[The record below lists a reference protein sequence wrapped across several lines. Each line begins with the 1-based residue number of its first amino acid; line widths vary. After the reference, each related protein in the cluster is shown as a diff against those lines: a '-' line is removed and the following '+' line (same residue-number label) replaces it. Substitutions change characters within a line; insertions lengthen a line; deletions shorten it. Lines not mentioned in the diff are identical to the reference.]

1 MRSHR
6 SSRRFF
12 RSHRFSSRSRALR
25 MLAAGTL
32 SGAFSSAHIARADG
46 SAAPDSTTNAVA
58 ANAVAAASRLPQNA
72 LRQEKGQGP
81 RVSILQPSYSDL
93 VRGETGVVIAVE
105 ANGAPTKSVQ
115 LFVDGVS
122 ASDGGAI
129 PFENLP
135 SAHFNWQTGQF
146 KDGKHQLSVRVTDV
160 NGFIGQADTQ
170 VYVNNN
176 RTIDTTAPKLQ
187 WMNVHNGDLLHG
199 QADLQLKASDTFGVK
214 YIVIT
219 INSISSPDRMP
230 PLRASLINREP
241 YVYSL
246 DTMRLPDG
254 VYVLKARGYD
264 VLQNQGET
272 HQVTFGVSNNGL
284 NPTVIER
291 LDEVLKK
298 QPDVRDAQNPTDTIA
313 NRKSNPSKVESDAGT
328 MVARTRH
335 DAHIAPARTF
345 TKAAPLVPRPGKASI
360 AASTKLKASIAAPAV
375 KKSVKHP
382 TRVAAAITSSQPVEA
397 AALIL
402 PHPSLTAAP
411 AQTSAEPTL
420 NAASAA
426 NASVKPASE
435 VQLRVSAPFAGAHSA
450 TISSQAP
457 SASSTRLAAAPRPPA
472 DFSTLATQPV
482 ATMTAAT
489 TAPVAA
495 RIIESSSSAIKVPES
510 SSASDL
516 GTTQPAIAVVSA
528 ATPVV
533 PTTTENTVAA
543 ATTAAPAAPEI
554 VADVAPVV
562 APQATT
568 RTSSTAPELRKSRDV
583 PGVRPSR
590 KLSSPELRKSR
601 SLSGVVPAQAGT
613 AKSESVQAASLELK
627 PMPLSV
633 ETPRVRKNVASST
646 TKVNVER
653 TQAQRMAPQ
662 RVASQRMAMLPRSE
676 NKARPQMATRSV
688 EVIAPQAV
696 ETERNAT
703 VRAVQSAQAQAQV
716 HMTATVLAQT
726 DSRVAQSEVLV
737 MQPRRQRDE
746 RSVRH
751 LISLPSNLG
760 TPASRNTTASRPN
773 APITMSPL
781 TIAALGARGAAGTL
795 PALHVVA
802 RGETLRTVA
811 ERYGLPVR
819 TLASVN
825 NLSQQAVLTAGEKLN
840 LPRALKFRF
849 ANQDDSKDIGAIM
862 VGQSSVAP
870 FRFLFE
876 QQGGTIN
883 WDAAHQRITAT
894 NGAQQVTLSIG
905 SREATV
911 NDRKVMM
918 DMAAFLLSGRTMV
931 PIRFFE
937 KALQAQVQWEPST
950 GRIYI
955 SVSND
960 G

>member
-1 MRSHR
+1 
-6 SSRRFF
+6 
-12 RSHRFSSRSRALR
+12 
-25 MLAAGTL
+25 
-32 SGAFSSAHIARADG
+32 
-46 SAAPDSTTNAVA
+46 
-58 ANAVAAASRLPQNA
+58 
-72 LRQEKGQGP
+72 
-81 RVSILQPSYSDL
+81 
-93 VRGETGVVIAVE
+93 
-105 ANGAPTKSVQ
+105 
-115 LFVDGVS
+115 
-122 ASDGGAI
+122 
-129 PFENLP
+129 
-135 SAHFNWQTGQF
+135 
-146 KDGKHQLSVRVTDV
+146 
-160 NGFIGQADTQ
+160 
-170 VYVNNN
+170 
-176 RTIDTTAPKLQ
+176 
-187 WMNVHNGDLLHG
+187 
-199 QADLQLKASDTFGVK
+199 
-214 YIVIT
+214 
-219 INSISSPDRMP
+219 
-230 PLRASLINREP
+230 
-241 YVYSL
+241 
-246 DTMRLPDG
+246 
-254 VYVLKARGYD
+254 
-264 VLQNQGET
+264 
-272 HQVTFGVSNNGL
+272 
-284 NPTVIER
+284 
-291 LDEVLKK
+291 
-298 QPDVRDAQNPTDTIA
+298 
-313 NRKSNPSKVESDAGT
+313 
-328 MVARTRH
+328 
-335 DAHIAPARTF
+335 
-345 TKAAPLVPRPGKASI
+345 
-360 AASTKLKASIAAPAV
+360 
-375 KKSVKHP
+375 
-382 TRVAAAITSSQPVEA
+382 
-397 AALIL
+397 
-402 PHPSLTAAP
+402 
-411 AQTSAEPTL
+411 
-420 NAASAA
+420 
-426 NASVKPASE
+426 
-435 VQLRVSAPFAGAHSA
+435 
-450 TISSQAP
+450 
-457 SASSTRLAAAPRPPA
+457 
-472 DFSTLATQPV
+472 
-482 ATMTAAT
+482 
-489 TAPVAA
+489 
-495 RIIESSSSAIKVPES
+495 
-510 SSASDL
+510 L
-516 GTTQPAIAVVSA
+516 GMMQPAIAVVSA

-533 PTTTENTVAA
+533 STTTETVVPT
-543 ATTAAPAAPEI
+543 ATTSAPATRET
-554 VADVAPVV
+554 VADVSPVV

-568 RTSSTAPELRKSRDV
+568 RTSSIASELRKSRDV

-601 SLSGVVPAQAGT
+601 SLSSVVPAQAGT
-613 AKSESVQAASLELK
+613 AKAETALAASLELK
-627 PMPLSV
+627 PIPLTV

-646 TKVNVER
+646 SKVNVER
-653 TQAQRMAPQ
+653 TQAQRTAP
-662 RVASQRMAMLPRSE
+662 QRMAMLPRSE

-688 EVIAPQAV
+688 EVFSPQAV

-703 VRAVQSAQAQAQV
+703 VRAVQSAQAQAQAQI

-726 DSRVAQSEVLV
+726 DSRVAQSEVFV

-746 RSVRH
+746 RSVRR

-811 ERYGLPVR
+811 ERYGLPLR

-840 LPRALKFRF
+840 LPRALNFRF

-876 QQGGTIN
+876 QQGGTIK

>member
-46 SAAPDSTTNAVA
+46 SASPDSATNS
-58 ANAVAAASRLPQNA
+58 AAASLRLPQNA

-146 KDGKHQLSVRVTDV
+146 KDGKHQLSVRVTDA

-298 QPDVRDAQNPTDTIA
+298 QPDVRDAQNPTGTIA
-313 NRKSNPSKVESDAGT
+313 NRKSNPSKVESGAGT

-345 TKAAPLVPRPGKASI
+345 TKAAPLVPRPGKASV
-360 AASTKLKASIAAPAV
+360 AASTKPKASIAAPAV
-375 KKSVKHP
+375 KKSVTHP

-402 PHPSLTAAP
+402 PHPSLTAAS

-435 VQLRVSAPFAGAHSA
+435 VQLRVSAPFAGAHP
-450 TISSQAP
+450 TTVSSQAP

-472 DFSTLATQPV
+472 DFSTLATPPV

-495 RIIESSSSAIKVPES
+495 RIIESSASAIKVPES
-510 SSASDL
+510 SSASDS
-516 GTTQPAIAVVSA
+516 GATQPAIAAVSTASPVVS
-528 ATPVV
+528 
-533 PTTTENTVAA
+533 TTVETTVAA

-562 APQATT
+562 APQAIT
-568 RTSSTAPELRKSRDV
+568 RTSSIALELRKSRDV
-583 PGVRPSR
+583 PSVRPGR

-627 PMPLSV
+627 PLPLSV

-653 TQAQRMAPQ
+653 TQAQRVAPQ
-662 RVASQRMAMLPRSE
+662 RVAMLPRSE

-726 DSRVAQSEVLV
+726 DSRVAQSEVFV

-746 RSVRH
+746 RSVRR

-760 TPASRNTTASRPN
+760 TPASRNATASRPN

-811 ERYGLPVR
+811 ERYGLPLR

-840 LPRALKFRF
+840 LPRALNFRF

-862 VGQSSVAP
+862 VGQSSMAP

-876 QQGGTIN
+876 QQGGTIK

-894 NGAQQVTLSIG
+894 NGAQQVTLAIG

>member
-6 SSRRFF
+6 SSRRLF
-12 RSHRFSSRSRALR
+12 RSHRFSSSSRALR

-46 SAAPDSTTNAVA
+46 SASPDSTTNA
-58 ANAVAAASRLPQNA
+58 AAAAAASSRLPQNA

-93 VRGETGVVIAVE
+93 VRGETGIVIAVE
-105 ANGAPTKSVQ
+105 ANGAQTKSVQ

-135 SAHFNWQTGQF
+135 SAHFNWKTAQF
-146 KDGKHQLSVRVTDV
+146 KDGKHQLSVRVTDA

-176 RTIDTTAPKLQ
+176 RTVDTTAPKLQ
-187 WMNVHNGDLLHG
+187 WVNVHNGDLLHG

-254 VYVLKARGYD
+254 VYVLKARGTD

-298 QPDVRDAQNPTDTIA
+298 QPDARDAQNPTDTIA
-313 NRKSNPSKVESDAGT
+313 NRKSNPSKSNPSKIESGAGT

-345 TKAAPLVPRPGKASI
+345 TKAAPLVPRPGKASV
-360 AASTKLKASIAAPAV
+360 AASAKPRVRIAVPVV
-375 KKSVKHP
+375 KKPAAHP

-402 PHPSLTAAP
+402 PHPSMTAAS

-435 VQLRVSAPFAGAHSA
+435 VQLRVSAPFAGAHP
-450 TISSQAP
+450 TTVSSQEP
-457 SASSTRLAAAPRPPA
+457 SASSTRLAAAPRLPA
-472 DFSTLATQPV
+472 DFSTLATPPV

-495 RIIESSSSAIKVPES
+495 RIIESSSSSVKSSKS

-516 GTTQPAIAVVSA
+516 GMTQPAIAVVSA

-533 PTTTENTVAA
+533 STTTETVVPT
-543 ATTAAPAAPEI
+543 ATTSAPATRET
-554 VADVAPVV
+554 VADVSPVAV
-562 APQATT
+562 PQATT
-568 RTSSTAPELRKSRDV
+568 RTSSIASELRKSRDV

-601 SLSGVVPAQAGT
+601 SLSSVVPAQAGT
-613 AKSESVQAASLELK
+613 AKAETALAASLELK

-646 TKVNVER
+646 SKVNVER
-653 TQAQRMAPQ
+653 TQAQRTAP
-662 RVASQRMAMLPRSE
+662 QRMAMLPRSE

-688 EVIAPQAV
+688 EVFSPQAV

-703 VRAVQSAQAQAQV
+703 VRAVQSAQAQV

-726 DSRVAQSEVLV
+726 DSRVSQSEVFV

-760 TPASRNTTASRPN
+760 TPAGRTTTTSRPN

-795 PALHVVA
+795 PALHVIA

-811 ERYGLPVR
+811 ERYGLPLR

-840 LPRALKFRF
+840 LPRALNFRF

-876 QQGGTIN
+876 QQGGTIK